1 MAEIV
6 VVLTM
11 ATMEFLLDLQTVED
25 QIVDQ
30 AFTALDLDQDLTV
43 VIMDLEILGQTLGL
57 DL

>member
-1 MAEIV
+1 MGEIV